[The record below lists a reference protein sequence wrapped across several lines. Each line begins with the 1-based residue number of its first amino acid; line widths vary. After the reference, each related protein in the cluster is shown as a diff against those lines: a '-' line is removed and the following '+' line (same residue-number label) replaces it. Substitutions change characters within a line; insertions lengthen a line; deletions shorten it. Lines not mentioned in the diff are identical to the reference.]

1 MSGILG
7 FGLPVIATPIMLFAM
22 SLPKVIAVLFLPIVI
37 ANIQQMWL
45 SRKHWKIVKVFW
57 PLIFISTLFML
68 MLSTQIIVLNGH
80 ILATAIG
87 IFILS
92 HALLSIYPLTNFKTF
107 DPSQQSLQKLIL
119 PAGMLSGIL
128 GGLTSMYSFPSLQLF
143 LSMRVAKNDLTFLL
157 GVFLSLGYV
166 TIWLGI
172 GSAGFPVDESLT
184 LSMLMLVPTILGQQ
198 IGDRI

>member
-1 MSGILG
+1 MINHISSPEFFIVFVAVFLGCFVKGILG

-92 HALLSIYPLTNFKTF
+92 HALLSIYPLTNFKTV
-107 DPSQQSLQKLIL
+107 IL
-119 PAGMLSGIL
+119 VNRVLKVDSSCWRTVGIL
-128 GGLTSMYSFPSLQLF
+128 GINQYDFSELNYSCRCGWPETTSLF
-143 LSMRVAKNDLTFLL
+143 SSGFFIT
-157 GVFLSLGYV
+157 
-166 TIWLGI
+166 WLCDYLARHWKRKI
-172 GSAGFPVDESLT
+172 PC
-184 LSMLMLVPTILGQQ
+184 
-198 IGDRI
+198 